1 MTFEERIKLPTNM
14 EEWKIRKQYLKSIVR
29 DIFEENKI
37 DYKENVTFNNGLFA
51 DFYNEQH
58 HLAVEVCDF
67 ASHCSS
73 KKILDF
79 ERIGD
84 KQPYT
89 NWQKANELGI
99 RLICAY
105 ENEILDQ
112 KKYYVFKNMIQYQC
126 GIFHR
131 VFARNTK
138 VEIIP
143 ALKMKPFY
151 EANNIQGYRNAK
163 TAFVLKDKKTEEPLM
178 CYTIGAAYFGKGMY
192 DCEIA
197 RGACVINYH
206 DTGVGIQVVAG
217 ASKLWKHILEYGET
231 HNPDGTPG
239 RINSIVYYTDN
250 RYYDGRSIGHLM
262 DSGFESGKVETLAT
276 TPGFMNF
283 WDNIEENPETHRG
296 KLKNREPARHALITQ
311 GYRKGNILCIPNAGT
326 TTHVYI
332 RDGIELR
339 NEKTN

>member
-37 DYKENVTFNNGLFA
+37 EYKENVTFNNGLFV

-105 ENEILDQ
+105 ENEILDK

-143 ALKMKPFY
+143 ALKK
-151 EANNIQGYRNAK
+151 I
-163 TAFVLKDKKTEEPLM
+163 
-178 CYTIGAAYFGKGMY
+178 
-192 DCEIA
+192 
-197 RGACVINYH
+197 
-206 DTGVGIQVVAG
+206 
-217 ASKLWKHILEYGET
+217 
-231 HNPDGTPG
+231 
-239 RINSIVYYTDN
+239 
-250 RYYDGRSIGHLM
+250 
-262 DSGFESGKVETLAT
+262 
-276 TPGFMNF
+276 
-283 WDNIEENPETHRG
+283 
-296 KLKNREPARHALITQ
+296 
-311 GYRKGNILCIPNAGT
+311 
-326 TTHVYI
+326 
-332 RDGIELR
+332 
-339 NEKTN
+339 